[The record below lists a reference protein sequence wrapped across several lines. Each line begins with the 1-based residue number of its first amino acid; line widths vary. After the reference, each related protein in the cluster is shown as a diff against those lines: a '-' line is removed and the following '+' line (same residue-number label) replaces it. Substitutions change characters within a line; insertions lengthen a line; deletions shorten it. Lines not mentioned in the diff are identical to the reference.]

1 MSNSTY
7 LADDDERWSSH
18 DSNGPKN
25 EEEMKTKESNLYKVK
40 MDGWNSHV
48 YVAAEN
54 QQQAVDKVAP
64 VYEIVSPEKA
74 TIQYVGDII
83 I

>member
-1 MSNSTY
+1 MAVIQAPDVSRPQE
-7 LADDDERWSSH
+7 LE
-18 DSNGPKN
+18 
-25 EEEMKTKESNLYKVK
+25 KEPIETNLYKVM
-40 MDGWNSHV
+40 MDGWRSPA

-64 VYEIVSPEKA
+64 IYEITSPEKA

-83 I
+83 V

>member
-1 MSNSTY
+1 M
-7 LADDDERWSSH
+7 AEIQVQDVPRPQE
-18 DSNGPKN
+18 P
-25 EEEMKTKESNLYKVK
+25 EKEAIETNLYKVM
-40 MDGWNSHV
+40 MDGWHSPV

-64 VYEIVSPEKA
+64 IYEIASPEKA

-83 I
+83 V